1 MPKKN
6 SVVDFETSL
15 QELEDIVSKME
26 QGQLSLEQS
35 LEAFEQGVQLTR
47 TCQTTLKEAEQRVS
61 KLTEIGETFELNALN
76 TEENH

>member
-61 KLTEIGETFELNALN
+61 KLTEKGDTFELKALN
-76 TEENH
+76 TEESH